1 MIGKKIANKI
11 IEIHGS
17 KDFEIAFLPYKRS
30 MWNSMSS
37 VYYELKDLGVKVH
50 CMPIPYLRLKAN
62 KEVDYI
68 DTDFSLFGDIA
79 KPIEMLDKPD
89 YIAIHYQYENNNKVT
104 GMLPEYFTKALKYR
118 YGAKIIYLPYGIGM
132 GLGHFALQPG
142 CRDID
147 YAFLESEDMAERF
160 IAGWKLKGVDFEGR
174 VFGYGSA
181 KMDAVVGL
189 KREIPDE
196 WKPIIRDRRVLL
208 ITTSLGAFLT
218 NPRERMMYYMQN
230 VGGNLK
236 QNAIIFRPHPLMR
249 QTIKSMVNYCLY
261 DYERML
267 NDFRSAG
274 VIVDESE
281 YLERAIAASDY
292 LISDPSSVVEM
303 WKVTGKP
310 YTII

>member
-62 KEVDYI
+62 KEVDYY

-79 KPIEMLDKPD
+79 EPIEMLDKPD
-89 YIAIHYQYENNNKVT
+89 YIVIHYQYENNNKVT
-104 GMLPEYFTKALKYR
+104 GMLPEYFTKTLKDR

-181 KMDAVVGL
+181 KMDAVIGL

-196 WKPIIRDRRVLL
+196 WKSIIGDRQVLL